1 MYRAVPKQS
10 CLADAVFALVAAHLK
25 SHKVV

>member
-10 CLADAVFALVAAHLK
+10 CLADAAFALVAAHLK
-25 SHKVV
+25 SHKAV